1 MANLEATRGFVL
13 SESVMLALA
22 KKVGKQTAHRLVY
35 DAAMKAHEAEDGR
48 SLKEALLESEAV
60 REHLSEDAIASL
72 LDYRANTGLCGELVD
87 RVLHLSQVER
97 DGEGDDR

>member
-1 MANLEATRGFVL
+1 MANLEATRGFIL

-60 REHLSEDAIASL
+60 REHLSEDAIESL